1 MTMTELLDKS
11 FLGNTLA
18 SWGVAAGV
26 ALATLL
32 LLWMLRNL
40 VKKRLAALAESTET
54 VVDDLVVAI
63 LEGTRPG
70 FLFIVALWAGSR
82 ALQLNPRV
90 QGMTNVVFII
100 VVVIQIGLWA
110 TTALMRWLTIIR
122 QEKSGEGEA
131 LTWLSGVEWIGKLLI
146 WSIALLFA
154 LENLGVDITGLAAG
168 LGIGG
173 IAVALAAQNIL
184 GDLFAAFSIYVDQP
198 FVIGDYLVVDS
209 YNGTVEKIG
218 MKTTRLKSLTGEQL
232 IFSNSDLVGSRIQNF
247 GRLEERR
254 VAFALGVTYDTPTAK
269 VQEIPEII
277 QKVVEAQENARFD
290 RSHFK
295 EFGDSALVVET
306 VYYVLLPA
314 YQFKMDIQQAIN
326 LELKRRFEA
335 EGIEFAFPTQTI
347 YLEGADSDSSQAQ
360 TETNRSEP

>member
-1 MTMTELLDKS
+1 MMMTELLDKS

-82 ALQLNPRV
+82 ALQLDPRV
-90 QGMTNVVFII
+90 QGITNVVFII

-110 TTALMRWLTIIR
+110 TTALMKWLSIVR
-122 QEKSGEGEA
+122 EEKSGEGEA
-131 LTWLSGVEWIGKLLI
+131 LTWLSGIEWLGKILI
-146 WSIALLFA
+146 WSIVLLLG

-209 YNGTVEKIG
+209 YNGTVAKIG
-218 MKTTRLKSLTGEQL
+218 MKTTRLKSLTGEEL

-277 QKVVEAQENARFD
+277 QEVVEAQENVRFD

-306 VYYVLLPA
+306 VYFVLLPA

-347 YLEGADSDSSQAQ
+347 YLEGADSDPSQAQ
-360 TETNRSEP
+360 SEPNRSEP

>member
-63 LEGTRPG
+63 LEGTRAG

-90 QGMTNVVFII
+90 QGITNVVFII

-110 TTALMRWLTIIR
+110 TTALMKWLSIVR
-122 QEKSGEGEA
+122 EEKSGRGRGAHLAERHRVARQDPDLEHR
-131 LTWLSGVEWIGKLLI
+131 S
-146 WSIALLFA
+146 ALLG

-218 MKTTRLKSLTGEQL
+218 MKTTRLKSLTGEEL

-247 GRLEERR
+247 GRLVERR
-254 VAFALGVTYDTPTAK
+254 AAFTC
-269 VQEIPEII
+269 
-277 QKVVEAQENARFD
+277 
-290 RSHFK
+290 
-295 EFGDSALVVET
+295 
-306 VYYVLLPA
+306 
-314 YQFKMDIQQAIN
+314 
-326 LELKRRFEA
+326 RRD
-335 EGIEFAFPTQTI
+335 
-347 YLEGADSDSSQAQ
+347 L
-360 TETNRSEP
+360 

>member
-1 MTMTELLDKS
+1 MTMTDILAKS
-11 FLGNTLA
+11 FLGNTLS

-70 FLFIVALWAGSR
+70 FLFIVALWGGSR

-90 QGMTNVVFII
+90 QGMTNIVFII

-110 TTALMRWLTIIR
+110 TTALMKWLSIVR
-122 QEKSGEGEA
+122 EEKSGQGEA
-131 LTWLSGVEWIGKLLI
+131 LTWLSGIEWLGKILI
-146 WSIALLFA
+146 WSI
-154 LENLGVDITGLAAG
+154 
-168 LGIGG
+168 
-173 IAVALAAQNIL
+173 
-184 GDLFAAFSIYVDQP
+184 AFSIYVDQP

-209 YNGTVEKIG
+209 YNGTVAKIG
-218 MKTTRLKSLTGEQL
+218 MKTTRLKSLTGEEL

-277 QKVVEAQENARFD
+277 QEVVEAQENVRFD

-306 VYYVLLPA
+306 VYFVLLPA

-347 YLEGADSDSSQAQ
+347 YLGGADSDPSQA
-360 TETNRSEP
+360 

>member
-40 VKKRLAALAESTET
+40 VKKRLAVLAESTKT

-70 FLFIVALWAGSR
+70 FLFIVALWVGSR

-218 MKTTRLKSLTGEQL
+218 MKTTRLKSLTGEEL
-232 IFSNSDLVGSRIQNF
+232 IFSNSDLVGSRIQNY
-247 GRLEERR
+247 GRLVERR
-254 VAFALGVTYDTPTAK
+254 VAFTVGVIYDTPTAK
-269 VQEIPEII
+269 VEKIPGMIEE
-277 QKVVEAQENARFD
+277 VVGSQDQARFD

-295 EFGDSALVVET
+295 EFGDSALIVET
-306 VYYVLLPA
+306 VYFVLLPE
-314 YQFKMDIQQAIN
+314 YQYKMDIQQSIN
-326 LELKRRFEA
+326 LELMRRFES

-347 YLEGADSDSSQAQ
+347 LLESDDSDESQ
-360 TETNRSEP
+360 T

>member
-1 MTMTELLDKS
+1 MTEILAKS
-11 FLGNTLA
+11 FLGNTLS

-70 FLFIVALWAGSR
+70 FLFIVALWGGSR

-90 QGMTNVVFII
+90 QGMTNFVFII

-110 TTALMRWLTIIR
+110 TTALMKWLSIVR
-122 QEKSGEGEA
+122 EEKSGQGEA
-131 LTWLSGVEWIGKLLI
+131 LTWLSGIEWVGKILI
-146 WSIALLFA
+146 WSVVLLMA

-173 IAVALAAQNIL
+173 IAVALAAQSIL
-184 GDLFAAFSIYVDQP
+184 GDLFAAFSIYIDQP
-198 FVIGDYLVVDS
+198 FVIGDYLVVGS

-218 MKTTRLKSLTGEQL
+218 MKTTRLRSLTGEQL
-232 IFSNSDLVGSRIQNF
+232 VFSNSDLVGSRIQNF

-254 VAFALGVTYDTPTAK
+254 AAFSVGVTYDTPTAK
-269 VQEIPEII
+269 VEKIPGII
-277 QKVVEAQENARFD
+277 QDVVESQDHVRFD

-295 EFGDSALVVET
+295 EFGDSALIVET

-314 YQFKMDIQQAIN
+314 YQTKMDIQQAIN
-326 LELKRRFEA
+326 LDLKRRFEA
-335 EGIEFAFPTQTI
+335 EGIEFAFPTQMI
-347 YLEGADSDSSQAQ
+347 FVESVGSESSQ
-360 TETNRSEP
+360 T